1 MNRFALALL
10 VSPFGLTVSAFG
22 QRVAAGTITGCVTD
36 TNGGALPGVSVAVA
50 GAGTTVRV
58 VSDVKGCFVL
68 ANVPSGTGVV
78 EAELAGFKT
87 ERRENVAVKPGGEVR
102 VDLSMC
108 LSGVTEID
116 WVFLQSTYAQYLKS
130 ADAVLHVR
138 ITNTIPFRPDCDQ
151 SGWVHTATVLA
162 VVKAPASLDRQS
174 TITFSQEHWANE
186 RSPYPVNTELILS
199 LRASSGRYA
208 RLTGPHGVFVVT
220 GDTVHAKGPG
230 FIGASYD
237 GMKLDDFLAE
247 LRRVIG

>member
-1 MNRFALALL
+1 
-10 VSPFGLTVSAFG
+10 
-22 QRVAAGTITGCVTD
+22 
-36 TNGGALPGVSVAVA
+36 
-50 GAGTTVRV
+50 
-58 VSDVKGCFVL
+58 L

-78 EAELAGFKT
+78 EAELAAFKT

-186 RSPYPVNTELILS
+186 RSPYPVNTELILC

-220 GDTVHAKGPG
+220 GDTVHGRLPS
-230 FIGASYD
+230 FFDASFE
-237 GMKLDDFLAE
+237 GMKRDDFLAE
-247 LRRVIG
+247 LRRIIG